1 MARGK
6 FITIEGIEGAGK
18 STVLDFIA
26 DYLSSTVKIKAIST
40 REPGGTEIAENI
52 RNILLMH
59 PHHTETIQPET
70 ELLLMFAGRVQHIS
84 NCIMPALL
92 SGAWVICDRFIDAT
106 YAYQGGGRKI
116 DMNFIKT
123 LDRQLV
129 GQLYPDLTLLLDVPV
144 DVGMMRAEGRL
155 SKKDRIEN
163 ETLEFFENVRSVY
176 LKRAKDDP
184 KRIKVIDASCQL
196 VDVYA
201 KVRSNL
207 DEFIGRKTEAF

>member
-1 MARGK
+1 MIRGK

-18 STVLDFIA
+18 STVLDFIQ
-26 DYLSSTVKIKAIST
+26 DYLSSSAVKIKAIST
-40 REPGGTEIAENI
+40 REPGGTEIAEDI
-52 RNILLMH
+52 RDILLRH
-59 PHHTETIQPET
+59 PHSVETIQPET

-84 NCIMPALL
+84 QCIMPALL
-92 SGAWVICDRFIDAT
+92 AGNWVICDRFIDAS

-116 DMNFIKT
+116 DVNFIKA

-144 DVGMMRAEGRL
+144 EIGMKRAEGRL
-155 SKKDRIEN
+155 ITKDRIEN

-176 LKRAKDDP
+176 LQRAKLEQN
-184 KRIKVIDASCQL
+184 RIKVIDTSCEL
-196 VDVYA
+196 ADVYA

-207 DEFIGRKTEAF
+207 DEFIRVC